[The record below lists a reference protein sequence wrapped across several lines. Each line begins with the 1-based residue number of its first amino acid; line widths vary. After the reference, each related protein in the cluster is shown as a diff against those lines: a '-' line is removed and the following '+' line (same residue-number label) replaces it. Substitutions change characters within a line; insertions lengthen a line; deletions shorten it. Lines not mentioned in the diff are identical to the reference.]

1 MKCLPLIGA
10 LLPRIRCVVAE
21 ARDPQP
27 AAGELMT
34 KLRVHNLLV
43 TLDGY
48 ATGAGQTTGAAFGD
62 AQQEFLEW
70 FGRVRLWR
78 GLLPDGNFG
87 PDEAIAAAW
96 GSGIGAEIMGRN
108 KFRPTQGPWPD
119 DGWRGWW
126 GEEPPFHTPC
136 FVMTHYP
143 REPIVVGDTTFYFVS
158 GTPEEVLAQA
168 RDAAG
173 GLDVRL
179 GGGPS
184 TVNGFLAADLVDYLH
199 IVVVPIVIGRG
210 VRLWDGLGGLHTR
223 FDVESVTVPSGVTH
237 VYFTRS

>member
-1 MKCLPLIGA
+1 
-10 LLPRIRCVVAE
+10 
-21 ARDPQP
+21 
-27 AAGELMT
+27 
-34 KLRVHNLLV
+34 
-43 TLDGY
+43 
-48 ATGAGQTTGAAFGD
+48 
-62 AQQEFLEW
+62 
-70 FGRVRLWR
+70 
-78 GLLPDGNFG
+78 
-87 PDEAIAAAW
+87 
-96 GSGIGAEIMGRN
+96 
-108 KFRPTQGPWPD
+108 
-119 DGWRGWW
+119 
-126 GEEPPFHTPC
+126 
-136 FVMTHYP
+136 MTHYS

-173 GLDVRL
+173 GLDVRF

-184 TVNGFLAADLVDYLH
+184 TVNEFLAADLVDYLH